1 MTSESPRSRFAKRC
15 IHLCAA
21 LLLVAASAAEPRED
35 DVAAEARRAHTTAVR
50 IEMEWPIAPS
60 GPVTRFIQGLGA
72 RLGAAA
78 GDSAFPWRFLVLR
91 DRSAN
96 AFSIGAGRIYVNEGT
111 PFVCRNEAEVA
122 AILAHE
128 MGHELAGHFRSPA
141 AGETSLGAW
150 RKSGTK
156 DEVIGSVHQRID
168 PEKELEADRRSIE
181 ILRGA
186 GYDPHAAVSVA
197 ELIAQQSAT
206 RGAHWGGTERVESLR
221 KLVAALPHEG
231 QLDSEAFRRLRQEVA
246 PGVE

>member
-15 IHLCAA
+15 LHLCAA
-21 LLLVAASAAEPRED
+21 LLLAVASAVEPRED
-35 DVAAEARRAHTTAVR
+35 DDAEARRAHATAAR
-50 IEMEWPIAPS
+50 IEMEWPIAPT
-60 GPVTRFIQGLGA
+60 GPVTRFIQELGA
-72 RLGAAA
+72 RLGAVA
-78 GDSAFPWRFLVLR
+78 GESGFPWRFLVLR

-141 AGETSLGAW
+141 AGDPPLDAW
-150 RKSGTK
+150 RKSGAK
-156 DEVIGSVHQRID
+156 EEAIGSVHQRID
-168 PEKELEADRRSIE
+168 PEKELEADRRSID

-197 ELIAQQSAT
+197 ELIYEQSAT
-206 RGAHWGGTERVESLR
+206 RGAHWGGTERLESLR
-221 KLVAALPHEG
+221 ELVAALPHEG
-231 QLDSEAFRRLRQEVA
+231 RLDSEAFRRLRQEVA